1 MIRQTSVE
9 AYRRIEAEGLLS
21 EARWK
26 VYNALYE
33 FGPCTGGELFLKMNG
48 QHIKGS
54 VCARLTEL
62 RDMGVAAEIGVK
74 TCRMTGETAIAWDVT
89 SAIPK
94 PLPRNVR
101 LSSKEKIARLES
113 QVRRQTLKSEIY
125 REMLIDVYR
134 LTRGGNTPLAER
146 VEKAI
151 TKGRLKLMA
160 EGFIEK
166 QDAKD
171 EH

>member
-21 EARWK
+21 AARWK

-33 FGPCTGGELFLKMNG
+33 FGPCTGGELFTRMSS
-48 QHIKGS
+48 QAIKGS

-62 RDMGVAAEIGVK
+62 RDIGVAAELGVK
-74 TCRMTGETAIAWDVT
+74 TCRMTGETAIVWDVT
-89 SAIPK
+89 SALPR
-94 PLPRNVR
+94 PLPKGIRQ
-101 LSSKEKIARLES
+101 SSKEKIANLER

-134 LTRGGNTPLAER
+134 LTRGLTSPIGER

-151 TKGRLKLMA
+151 TKGRLKLLA

-166 QDAKD
+166 QDDK
-171 EH
+171 H